1 MPFDPNSPLM
11 PAGADGIDDWFVPG
25 QSPGRIAPWTPQTD
39 HLFPDD
45 WISPDNWNAPRPPT
59 APRTALPPPS
69 PQPNATNPAISN
81 RPAPPPDP
89 FAAYWAVI
97 PASRAGALAWQPPFF
112 PSSNPLSLQNIPARV
127 TPPPLFPNL
136 LQQFPWEAPA
146 PTNIPS
152 DAAANGLPGGIPRML
167 AAQASDPAAGGLL
180 GGIPKMLAAQAS
192 DPAAHG
198 LLGGIAKML
207 AASAPGDV
215 PPIAAGQGLLAA
227 SASLQPAAWNT
238 QTGASYLPDPRPFLS
253 PDPIGY
259 RVSGPSYAYLRNDL
273 LNGADPTGPARPPND
288 GNFDVASDTGQENAS
303 PNIHLVAGEE
313 GEKEHDKLDPAV
325 FTGLTDKGLTDSP
338 KALPTLPPLLP
349 IFPRPLLP
357 PTSAP
362 PPPPRA
368 SLPPPSSPPPVA
380 LPPASPGQAA
390 ASPRPSSTPI
400 GPESVVLPN
409 QQSDGDRG
417 SRPYLPFGIGP
428 GLYAGEPIPAGPGT
442 RPNTRQQDQI
452 NTSGDENGCHTCGVR
467 DPGTQS
473 GNWIGDHQTPTALNP
488 PGQQQYFLPHCWSC
502 SRRQGGLVR
511 SSIGRREK

>member
-1 MPFDPNSPLM
+1 MPFDPNSPFA

-25 QSPGRIAPWTPQTD
+25 QSRGRIAPWTPQTD

-45 WISPDNWNAPRPPT
+45 WMSPDSWNAPTLPA
-59 APRTALPPPS
+59 APSTALPPPS
-69 PQPNATNPAISN
+69 PQPNAANPAVSN

-89 FAAYWAVI
+89 FAAYWALI
-97 PASRAGALAWQPPFF
+97 PASRLTAVAWAPPIF
-112 PSSNPLSLQNIPARV
+112 PSSNPLSLQNVQAPAWV

-136 LQQFPWEAPA
+136 PRQFPWTAPA
-146 PTNIPS
+146 PTSAPS
-152 DAAANGLPGGIPRML
+152 DAAAN
-167 AAQASDPAAGGLL
+167 GLL

-192 DPAAHG
+192 EPAADG
-198 LLGGIAKML
+198 LLGGIPKML
-207 AASAPGDV
+207 AASAPRDV
-215 PPIAAGQGLLAA
+215 PPIAAGQGLLGGPAY
-227 SASLQPAAWNT
+227 LQPAAWNT
-238 QTGASYLPDPRPFLS
+238 PAGASYLPDSRPFLS

-259 RVSGPSYAYLRNDL
+259 QGSSPSYAHLRNDL
-273 LNGADPTGPARPPND
+273 LNGADPTGPAQRPID
-288 GNFDVASDTGQENAS
+288 GNFDVAPDTGQENAS
-303 PNIHLVAGEE
+303 ANIHLVAGEE
-313 GEKEHDKLDPAV
+313 EEKEHDKLDPAV

-362 PPPPRA
+362 QPPPRA
-368 SLPPPSSPPPVA
+368 SLPPPSSPPPGA

-417 SRPYLPFGIGP
+417 SKPYLPFGIGP
-428 GLYAGEPIPAGPGT
+428 GPYAGEPIPAGPGT